1 MDIPCYDIMEKI
13 GEEVKILQET
23 QKNKMIFN
31 QLIKDYNKWTDS
43 IKMEI
48 DEGYNADCTS
58 QNDITSLILDYRP
71 FDAEDIFV

>member
-31 QLIKDYNKWTDS
+31 QLIKDYTKWTDN

-48 DEGYNADCTS
+48 DEEYNEDYTS
-58 QNDITSLILDYRP
+58 QNDITTLIIEYRVN
-71 FDAEDIFV
+71 DVEDIFV